1 MRDEGRTVHGGNL
14 SDVFE
19 YLSPAASENLLARL
33 CERAAPGARLVY
45 WNMLA
50 PRRRPAALADRLQ
63 PLDTLARELHA
74 RDQAFFYSALVVEER
89 LL

>member
-1 MRDEGRTVHGGNL
+1 MHGFNL

-19 YLSPAASENLLARL
+19 YLSPASSENLLARL

-50 PRRRPAALADRLQ
+50 PRRRPASLADHLQ
-63 PLDTLARELHA
+63 SLEKFARELHA

-89 LL
+89 LP